1 MLRLCLKGSKITLL
15 TLNCAAKTKVSLF
28 TDKMSFSFS
37 SDYKER
43 EDAMDSI
50 FF

>member
-15 TLNCAAKTKVSLF
+15 TLNCAAKTKVF
-28 TDKMSFSFS
+28 TFYGQNVVPFS